1 MKNCFMKKLL
11 SSFLALTMVA
21 TVVPANVV
29 SAAEG
34 QTQVVK
40 DQNKQ
45 SQAKKASKWSDK
57 TKTGLIAGCAAFLL
71 AAIQANLYFK
81 LNLAKKEA
89 EELKNMTANSTNEEI
104 NDQLKKALEE
114 MNGVVNQ
121 TKGLEEAIKN
131 ATKKLNITNKDA
143 MVTVNP
149 TSEEIKS
156 QFEHIKNWLIGELS
170 QQKNANATMTSKNL
184 SYDGEFDLRDG
195 LSKKDLDKI
204 LKDNLYD
211 IVTAMR
217 AMDIRTGNIENQ
229 LEERLTSTPNLY
241 WWLITV
247 AATSGAVL
255 MPTFSARAVA
265 TFFLYA
271 CGFLIDGM
279 RLFASDFFDKRKWN
293 LLELMSSNNNTESVP
308 TLTSK
313 NATNNTKSAPTLSPT
328 PTLTS
333 KNATNKTEFS
343 PSPTP
348 ALMPTR

>member
-89 EELKNMTANSTNEEI
+89 EELKNGTANPTNEKI
-104 NDQLKKALEE
+104 NDQLKKAIEE

-121 TKGLEEAIKN
+121 TK
-131 ATKKLNITNKDA
+131 KLL
-143 MVTVNP
+143 
-149 TSEEIKS
+149 SEEWDQAKTKFNS
-156 QFEHIKNWLIGELS
+156 LEN
-170 QQKNANATMTSKNL
+170 NANMTALKLDDLENNMNMTALELYDLKNNMNMTAL
-184 SYDGEFDLRDG
+184 ELYDL
-195 LSKKDLDKI
+195 KKDINTTATPQMDSLANKKEPRMVFKAIDSLVDLAWRGASVVAFLQFWVNRNDLDPRF
-204 LKDNLYD
+204 
-211 IVTAMR
+211 TA
-217 AMDIRTGNIENQ
+217 ALLG
-229 LEERLTSTPNLY
+229 
-241 WWLITV
+241 
-247 AATSGAVL
+247 
-255 MPTFSARAVA
+255 
-265 TFFLYA
+265 
-271 CGFLIDGM
+271 GM
-279 RLFASDFFDKRKWN
+279 S
-293 LLELMSSNNNTESVP
+293 LLELGCSSFSSEKAWEATKYGFGKAWNATPKTFANLFKGNNSTLTNITKAGTEEKNNTESVP
-308 TLTSK
+308 TVTSK
-313 NATNNTKSAPTLSPT
+313 NATNNTK
-328 PTLTS
+328 
-333 KNATNKTEFS
+333 FS

-348 ALMPTR
+348 APIPTR